1 MALIDS
7 RTSRVLLT
15 VLVFALGLGFLYTA
29 RHTLVAFLFAIFFAY
44 LVDPLVSK
52 LENLVRGRGRAIAI
66 IYVLLLALL
75 AVFFTFVGPKIGRE
89 SAKLSQSL
97 PQLLER
103 VSSGE
108 IALRLGTEHG
118 LSWATAKQLQEFLA
132 HHSQDI
138 QQIAQRAGLR
148 AAETAKNIWL
158 LVLIPILAA
167 FFLKDGRKFS
177 GTSLSFVHSKPQ
189 REFMAS

>member
-66 IYVLLLALL
+66 IYE
-75 AVFFTFVGPKIGRE
+75 GG
-89 SAKLSQSL
+89 KLGQAACS
-97 PQLLER
+97 ECNMIR
-103 VSSGE
+103 CIIYRGHGE
-108 IALRLGTEHG
+108 
-118 LSWATAKQLQEFLA
+118 
-132 HHSQDI
+132 
-138 QQIAQRAGLR
+138 
-148 AAETAKNIWL
+148 
-158 LVLIPILAA
+158 
-167 FFLKDGRKFS
+167 
-177 GTSLSFVHSKPQ
+177 
-189 REFMAS
+189 

>member
-75 AVFFTFVGPKIGRE
+75 AVFFHICWAEDWERE
-89 SAKLSQSL
+89 REAESIFA
-97 PQLLER
+97 PA
-103 VSSGE
+103 SG
-108 IALRLGTEHG
+108 AC
-118 LSWATAKQLQEFLA
+118 
-132 HHSQDI
+132 
-138 QQIAQRAGLR
+138 
-148 AAETAKNIWL
+148 
-158 LVLIPILAA
+158 
-167 FFLKDGRKFS
+167 LKR
-177 GTSLSFVHSKPQ
+177 
-189 REFMAS
+189 

>member
-89 SAKLSQSL
+89 REAESIFA
-97 PQLLER
+97 PA
-103 VSSGE
+103 SG
-108 IALRLGTEHG
+108 AC
-118 LSWATAKQLQEFLA
+118 
-132 HHSQDI
+132 
-138 QQIAQRAGLR
+138 
-148 AAETAKNIWL
+148 
-158 LVLIPILAA
+158 
-167 FFLKDGRKFS
+167 LKR
-177 GTSLSFVHSKPQ
+177 
-189 REFMAS
+189 

>member
-66 IYVLLLALL
+66 IYLLLVALL

-103 VSSGE
+103 VAAIDVLMTYES
-108 IALRLGTEHG
+108 
-118 LSWATAKQLQEFLA
+118 A
-132 HHSQDI
+132 H
-138 QQIAQRAGLR
+138 R
-148 AAETAKNIWL
+148 AAFR
-158 LVLIPILAA
+158 PIEAVRY
-167 FFLKDGRKFS
+167 RK
-177 GTSLSFVHSKPQ
+177 H
-189 REFMAS
+189 